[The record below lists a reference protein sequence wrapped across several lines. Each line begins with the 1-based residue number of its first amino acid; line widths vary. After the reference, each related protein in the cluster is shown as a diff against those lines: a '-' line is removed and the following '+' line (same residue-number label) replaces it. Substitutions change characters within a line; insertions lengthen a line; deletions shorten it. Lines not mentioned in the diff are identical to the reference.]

1 MAKVFV
7 FILLFNQFFFPDSAA
22 TSQFLNDVAATL
34 AAEGHQVKVICAK
47 GGYAKA
53 NVGDVPGV
61 AVVRTRALPF
71 GHGAPARVLSYIS
84 YLCGAIWFGLRGER
98 PDVVLSLTTPPL
110 LSLVAWLVTAL
121 RGGRYFIWEMDL
133 YPDIA
138 IDLGVLRADSW
149 FTRTLGWALDRVRRR
164 AAGVIVVGES
174 MRERLL
180 RRGIP
185 SDRIH
190 VAENWAD
197 SNDIQPRR
205 FPPNDTLTVLYSGN
219 LGLAHDVATL
229 CGALQA
235 LAADARFRFIFA
247 GGGPRREALE
257 QFCAQR
263 QVRNAEFR
271 GYSQRHELTDSLA
284 ACHVGLVT
292 QKPETVG
299 AVVPSKLYGLMA
311 AGRPILY
318 VGPATGTP
326 ARLIRQFACGWR
338 VEPGDVEGL
347 VAILGWLSEHPD
359 EIQDAGQRA
368 YAAFEAHYDRPAGV
382 QRIGRII
389 GVNLHSSVAV
399 SLQS

>member
-1 MAKVFV
+1 
-7 FILLFNQFFFPDSAA
+7 LNQFFFPDSAA
-22 TSQFLNDVAATL
+22 TSQLLTDVAGAL
-34 AAEGHQVKVICAK
+34 AADGHSVRVICGR

-53 NVGDVPGV
+53 NVGAVPGV
-61 AVVRTRALPF
+61 TVVRTRALPF

-84 YLCGAIWFGLRGER
+84 YLCGAIWFGLRSER

-121 RGGRYFIWEMDL
+121 RGGRFFIWEMDL

-138 IDLGVLRADSW
+138 VDLGVLRAKSW
-149 FTRTLGWALDRVRRR
+149 FTRALGWALDRVRCR
-164 AAGVIVVGES
+164 AAGVIALGDS

-180 RRGIP
+180 RHGIP

-205 FPPNDTLTVLYSGN
+205 FPPHDTLAVLYSGN
-219 LGLAHDVATL
+219 LGLAHDVITL
-229 CGALQA
+229 YGALET

-257 QFCAQR
+257 RFCAQH
-263 QVRNAEFR
+263 QVRNVEFR
-271 GYSQRHELTDSLA
+271 GYCQRQELTDSLA

-299 AVVPSKLYGLMA
+299 AVVPSKVYGLMA

-318 VGPATGTP
+318 IGPAAGTP
-326 ARLIRQFACGWR
+326 ARLIRRFGCGWR
-338 VEPGDVEGL
+338 VEPGDVEGFI
-347 VAILGWLSEHPD
+347 AILEWLSEHPG
-359 EIQDAGQRA
+359 EVEQAGQKA

-382 QRIGRII
+382 QRIGQII

-399 SLQS
+399 SLQSS